1 MEVIKLLA
9 SNNFITFNRDL
20 AKLVGLEAA
29 IMLGELASEQ
39 SYWMAR
45 DGLEDGYFFSTLE
58 NIEDK
63 TTLSRKKQDKAI
75 KMLKDKGII
84 QVKVRGCPAKRYFKI
99 NEYWILRLL
108 SGEVA
113 EDVPENPDIGNGA
126 NQFDQQGQ
134 YSLSERDKLD
144 CPKGTSNKTKD
155 NKTKEKECI
164 HVSQVVEMYN
174 EICKSLP
181 RAEVITDKRKQLI
194 NARLKTYSLDKIR
207 EVFEKAEKS
216 AFLRGETG
224 RPSFKPG
231 IDWLL
236 NETNMIKVLEGNY
249 DDKPG
254 GYYGKTGFMQRD
266 STETLSIAEQIAES
280 QQQRAQREWVE
291 ENRRLAAEYGMS

>member
-58 NIEDK
+58 NIENK

-113 EDVPENPDIGNGA
+113 EDVPENPDIEDGA
-126 NQFDQQGQ
+126 NQFDQTGQ
-134 YSLSERDKLD
+134 YSLSLSDKLD

-181 RAEVITDKRKQLI
+181 RAEVISDKRKQLI
-194 NARLKTYSLDKIR
+194 NARLKSYSLDKIR

-254 GYYGKTGFMQRD
+254 GGGGVYVASRSD
-266 STETLSIAEQIAES
+266 TLRMAEQIAES

>member
-99 NEYWILRLL
+99 NEYWVLRLL

-113 EDVPENPDIGNGA
+113 EDVPENPDIEDGA
-126 NQFDQQGQ
+126 NQFDQTGQ

-181 RAEVITDKRKQLI
+181 RAEVISDKRKQLI
-194 NARLKTYSLDKIR
+194 NARLKSYSLDKIR

-254 GYYGKTGFMQRD
+254 GGGGVYVASRSD
-266 STETLSIAEQIAES
+266 TLRMAEQLAES
-280 QQQRAQREWVE
+280 QQQRAQRLWVE

>member
-58 NIEDK
+58 NIENK

-113 EDVPENPDIGNGA
+113 EDVPENPDIEDGA
-126 NQFDQQGQ
+126 NQFDQTGQ
-134 YSLSERDKLD
+134 YSLSLSDKLD
-144 CPKGTSNKTKD
+144 CPNGTSNKTKD

-181 RAEVITDKRKQLI
+181 RAEVISDKRKQLI
-194 NARLKTYSLDKIR
+194 NARLKSYSLDSYNSN
-207 EVFEKAEKS
+207 VQH
-216 AFLRGETG
+216 
-224 RPSFKPG
+224 
-231 IDWLL
+231 LL
-236 NETNMIKVLEGNY
+236 L
-249 DDKPG
+249 
-254 GYYGKTGFMQRD
+254 
-266 STETLSIAEQIAES
+266 
-280 QQQRAQREWVE
+280 
-291 ENRRLAAEYGMS
+291 

>member
-113 EDVPENPDIGNGA
+113 EDVPENPDIEDGA
-126 NQFDQQGQ
+126 NQFDPTGQ

-144 CPKGTSNKTKD
+144 CPKRTSNKTKD

-164 HVSQVVEMYN
+164 HVSQVVKMYN

-181 RAEVITDKRKQLI
+181 RAEVISDKRKQLI

-254 GYYGKTGFMQRD
+254 GGGGVYVASRSD
-266 STETLSIAEQIAES
+266 TLRMAEQLAES

>member
-254 GYYGKTGFMQRD
+254 GGYGKTGFMQRD
-266 STETLSIAEQIAES
+266 STETLSIAEQLAES